1 MKKIHIQQKWKR
13 KFSDEKIN
21 ETSSLWYNLFDEIYI
36 LYNKNKDN
44 KKLELIIQ
52 STIESILNKMCLF
65 VSITYIIQT
74 VSEKNQKEFKDLLFK
89 LLRNYGNLSK

>member
-1 MKKIHIQQKWKR
+1 MKKIQIQQKWKR

-36 LYNKNKDN
+36 LYNKNKDD

-52 STIESILNKMCLF
+52 STIESILNKISLF
-65 VSITYIIQT
+65 VSITHIIQT

>member
-1 MKKIHIQQKWKR
+1 MKKIQIQQKWKR

-36 LYNKNKDN
+36 LYNKNKDD

-52 STIESILNKMCLF
+52 STIKSILNKMCLF
-65 VSITYIIQT
+65 VSITYIIQI
-74 VSEKNQKEFKDLLFK
+74 VKK
-89 LLRNYGNLSK
+89 LWKFVKIIKSY

>member
-1 MKKIHIQQKWKR
+1 MKKIQIQQKWKR

-36 LYNKNKDN
+36 LYNKNKDD

-52 STIESILNKMCLF
+52 STILNKMCLF
-65 VSITYIIQT
+65 VSITHIIQT

>member
-1 MKKIHIQQKWKR
+1 MKKIQIQQKWKR

-36 LYNKNKDN
+36 LYNKNKDD

-52 STIESILNKMCLF
+52 STIESI
-65 VSITYIIQT
+65 
-74 VSEKNQKEFKDLLFK
+74 
-89 LLRNYGNLSK
+89 